1 MKNKIII
8 IIGILIFINSCR
20 MPSSPLGDITIIQR
34 LETINTG
41 GNCLDLDV
49 DMDIDML
56 KDALGAVV
64 DEKLPSF
71 REELKSD
78 IVAYVDEK
86 LDSVA
91 KSVEVEE
98 AEVVEAPVETSAID
112 DAVSEFRKELD
123 EALSVIQEQK
133 DALSDASTKI
143 EQLETAGAIKKS
155 VESDEEMVEDEI
167 IAKTAGEPTFWD
179 NLYLPQELIKAF
191 GYEK

>member
-1 MKNKIII
+1 
-8 IIGILIFINSCR
+8 
-20 MPSSPLGDITIIQR
+20 
-34 LETINTG
+34 
-41 GNCLDLDV
+41 
-49 DMDIDML
+49 MDIEML

-98 AEVVEAPVETSAID
+98 VEVVEIPAETSAID
-112 DAVSEFRKELD
+112 DAVSAFRKELD

-133 DALSDASTKI
+133 DALSDASAKI
-143 EQLETAGAIKKS
+143 EHLETAGAVKKS
-155 VESDEEMVEDEI
+155 VESDEDMVEEI
-167 IAKTAGEPTFWD
+167 LTEKTEESFWD
-179 NLYLPQELIKAF
+179 NLYLPQEMIKIL
-191 GYEK
+191 GYTK

>member
-1 MKNKIII
+1 
-8 IIGILIFINSCR
+8 
-20 MPSSPLGDITIIQR
+20 
-34 LETINTG
+34 
-41 GNCLDLDV
+41 
-49 DMDIDML
+49 MDIEML

-64 DEKLPSF
+64 DEKLPMF

-78 IVAYVDEK
+78 IEAYVDEK

-98 AEVVEAPVETSAID
+98 AEVVEAPAESSAID

-133 DALSDASTKI
+133 DALSDASAKI
-143 EQLETAGAIKKS
+143 EHLETAGAVKKS
-155 VESDEEMVEDEI
+155 VESDEDMVEEEI
-167 IAKTAGEPTFWD
+167 LTEKAEPSFWD
-179 NLYLPQELIKAF
+179 NLYLPQDMIKVL